1 MNRGEKFDY
10 FWLASANVIWKLKQ
24 PIIEHHIGHQLCV
37 LVIDDEGASSTDWDI
52 EKSIAVNPNL
62 SWYQYY
68 ELRPYEY
75 NEFYISKDSLQFEE
89 EYEMCVAN
97 DGFTLVPPDYL
108 YKDLDPSWEGDQH
121 WLLPLQDKFWRQLQH
136 FNPETYLGHGYYD
149 LIVSKNKKF
158 MADVEKIAL
167 SDF

>member
-1 MNRGEKFDY
+1 MNRGEKFNY

-24 PIIEHHIGHQLCV
+24 PIIENHIEDQLFV
-37 LVIDDEGASSTDWDI
+37 LDGAEEDGTSYEWYV
-52 EKSIAVNPNL
+52 EKSIISPNL

-68 ELRPYEY
+68 ELNAYEY
-75 NEFYISKDSLQFEE
+75 KVFYISKSSLQFEK

-97 DGFTLVPPDYL
+97 DGFTLAPPDYL
-108 YKDLDPSWEGDQH
+108 YKDFDPSWEGDQH
-121 WLLPLQDKFWRQLQH
+121 WLLPLQDTFWRQLQH

-158 MADVEKIAL
+158 MADVEKVCFIT
-167 SDF
+167 D